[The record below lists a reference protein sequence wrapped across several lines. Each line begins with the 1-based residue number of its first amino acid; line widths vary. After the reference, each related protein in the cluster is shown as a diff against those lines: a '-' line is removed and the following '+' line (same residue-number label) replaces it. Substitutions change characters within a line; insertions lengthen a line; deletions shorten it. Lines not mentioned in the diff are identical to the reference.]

1 MKWKMPYIR
10 GGCTQKQNTNK
21 QSKRRGGYRSQVDST
36 QELRLC
42 VCEDQRTHTRCGREA
57 ATYSDCICLG
67 IPNKTGLPAL
77 GQQSV
82 N

>member
-1 MKWKMPYIR
+1 VDAHKNKI
-10 GGCTQKQNTNK
+10 QTNK
-21 QSKRRGGYRSQVDST
+21 AKEEVAIRSQVDST

-42 VCEDQRTHTRCGREA
+42 VCEDRRTHTRCGREA